1 LTLPGPAAALWRQ
14 GIAHPE
20 SRRAARARIESSV
33 AACVFGPYSRPDQSD
48 AMSWKKRASPLAC
61 FVFLLF
67 GLAVPQAARA
77 LDAAPAPDK
86 SIYSLLNPTPPD
98 AMRPFEPERPGKILT
113 PFTID
118 AGHFQIESDFI
129 NYIHTNYAGFGAQFW
144 EIADPTIKLG
154 LTNWLDFELVLNGYQ
169 NAMTHS
175 NQSGALVANGHGFGD
190 TILKLKINLVGND
203 GGPFAMALVP
213 YVKAPSAAP
222 GLGNGVVEGG
232 VAVPMQISIPGDFAL
247 ALQTEFDALKNAN
260 DSQRYANL
268 VNIANLSHAVSFI
281 SKDLTASIE
290 FFSSV
295 GTDPFT
301 PAVYTFDV
309 GLAYLILPNVQLD
322 AGANFGLTKAS
333 PDLNLYTGVTA
344 RF

>member
-1 LTLPGPAAALWRQ
+1 MCLKRRVPALPFAA
-14 GIAHPE
+14 
-20 SRRAARARIESSV
+20 
-33 AACVFGPYSRPDQSD
+33 
-48 AMSWKKRASPLAC
+48 
-61 FVFLLF
+61 FLLF
-67 GLAVPQAARA
+67 SLAAPQGAWAG
-77 LDAAPAPDK
+77 DAAPADK
-86 SIYSLLNPTPPD
+86 SIYNLFNPTPQD
-98 AMRPFEPERPGKILT
+98 AMRAFEPERPAKILN
-113 PFTID
+113 PFTVD

-129 NYIHTNYAGFGAQFW
+129 TYTATNYAGFGMQLFVT
-144 EIADPTIKLG
+144 ADPTIKLG
-154 LTNWLDFELVLNGYQ
+154 LTNTIDFEIDLNGYL
-169 NAMTHS
+169 NSATHS
-175 NQSGALVANGHGFGD
+175 NQTGALVGNGHGFGD
-190 TILKLKINLVGND
+190 TILKFKINLVGDD
-203 GGPFAMALVP
+203 GGTFAMALVP
-213 YVKAPSAAP
+213 YVKVPSAAP

-232 VAVPMQISIPGDFAL
+232 VALPMQINLPADFVL
-247 ALQTEFDALKNAN
+247 ALQTEYDALKDAN

-268 VNIANLSHAVSFI
+268 VDIVNLSHAVSFI

-295 GTDPFT
+295 GTDQYA